1 VIQPDGTRHGYYPE
15 PTPWAAGLA
24 VAVFVGLL
32 TAAGVYAF
40 GIALAD
46 VPHVGWLL
54 AVVVNVVAVGG
65 VTPTVWRWRSVVVTR
80 WVLGGVAGGVLL
92 GWALLLIAALFS

>member
-1 VIQPDGTRHGYYPE
+1 MPPDGTRHGYYPE

-24 VAVFVGLL
+24 VAVVVGLL
-32 TAAGVYAF
+32 TTVGVYAF
-40 GIALAD
+40 GVALAE

-54 AVVVNVVAVGG
+54 AVVVNVIAVGG
-65 VTPTVWRWRSVVVTR
+65 VAPTVWRWRGLVVTR

-92 GWALLLIAALFS
+92 GWLLLLISAILA